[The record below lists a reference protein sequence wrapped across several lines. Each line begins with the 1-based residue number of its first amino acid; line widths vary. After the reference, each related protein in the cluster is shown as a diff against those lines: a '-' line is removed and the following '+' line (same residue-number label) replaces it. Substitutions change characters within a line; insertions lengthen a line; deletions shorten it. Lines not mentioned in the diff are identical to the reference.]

1 MRLPELQGIQ
11 TMVSDLNVFNGI
23 NDNVYIPEGSF
34 KDMKNMSSDYYP
46 ALRTKKKQ
54 GKVRHIRKYEWGNYS
69 E

>member
-34 KDMKNMSSDYYP
+34 
-46 ALRTKKKQ
+46 
-54 GKVRHIRKYEWGNYS
+54 
-69 E
+69 